1 MSDFVSTFRSSFAK
15 GRTDAFVAAGVV
27 GVVLALIIPMPTFL
41 VDFLL
46 ILNLLFAVLIMLVV
60 IYSRR
65 VLDFTLF
72 PTLLLV
78 TTVFGLALN
87 ISTTRLLLFG
97 GPTAAPS
104 IIHAFA
110 SVVVGGS
117 GTNIGLINLVVGA
130 IIFIILLA
138 VQFLVITKGAT
149 RVAEV
154 AARFTLDGL
163 PAKQMT
169 IDNSFSSG
177 SITEEE
183 AMKRKG
189 ELQQEVDFFGA
200 MDGASKFV
208 QGNVQVGLLIV
219 LVNATAGI
227 VVGMIFHGL
236 DAATAATQYVSLTI
250 GDGLVSQIP
259 AFLISTAT
267 GLLVTRSSSGQSV
280 GTDAVQQFT
289 RQGRIFWIA
298 AAFLAALGIVP
309 GFPWYFLFP
318 LAALTAYLAYSLQKR
333 ETADNKTKADAKAA
347 GAGAAK
353 GEASKGPETV
363 APLDPLSLELGY
375 GLIPLV
381 DKEQGAELLER
392 VTRIRR
398 ETALDLGLVV
408 PRIRIIDNMRL
419 EPSEY
424 SLKIKGMEVGRGS
437 IRMGCYM
444 AINPGGEREEIP
456 GEKTKDPAFGLPA
469 LWITEDA
476 RDKAE
481 RAGYTVVDSPSIIA
495 THLTEVIKKH
505 AMEIL
510 GRQEVQG
517 LLETV
522 KTDYPTVVDEVN
534 KIFGIGEIQKVLQ
547 GLLQEQVSIRNLVV
561 ILETLG
567 DFGGVT
573 KDTAFLIE
581 KVRQALNR
589 QICLQYADE
598 EKVLHVLTVDPALEQ
613 QIIDSRHDQVT
624 GPIAALEPE
633 LARQWIN
640 AVTNAF
646 RQVQTSGFYPLI
658 LSSEAARPLIKNST
672 LRELPDLV
680 VLSVPEIAPGIKV
693 ESVGDIRI
701 GGK

>member
-1 MSDFVSTFRSSFAK
+1 MSDFVSTFRSSFK
-15 GRTDAFVAAGVV
+15 SGRTDAAFASAVV
-27 GVVLALIIPMPTFL
+27 LVVLALIIPLPTVL
-41 VDFLL
+41 VDVLLSVNLLLSVL
-46 ILNLLFAVLIMLVV
+46 ILLVV
-60 IYSRR
+60 IYTRR
-65 VLDFTLF
+65 VLEFTLF
-72 PTLLLV
+72 PTLLLI
-78 TTVFGLALN
+78 TTVFSLALN
-87 ISTTRLLLFG
+87 ISTTRLILNLGAEFDG
-97 GPTAAPS
+97 Q
-104 IIHAFA
+104 IIRAFA
-110 SVVVGGS
+110 SFVVGGRP
-117 GTNIGLINLVVGA
+117 GEADATNLVVGV
-130 IIFIILLA
+130 IIFVILLA
-138 VQFLVITKGAT
+138 VQFMVITKGAT

-183 AMKRKG
+183 ATKRKT

-208 QGNVQVGLLIV
+208 QGSVQVGLLITLINV
-219 LVNATAGI
+219 IAGFA
-227 VVGMIFHGL
+227 VGMAIRGEDFN
-236 DAATAATQYVSLTI
+236 TALQTYVSLTI

-259 AFLISTAT
+259 ALLISVST

-280 GTDAVQQFT
+280 GTDAYQQFT
-289 RQGRIFWIA
+289 QQGRIYWIA
-298 AAFLAALGIVP
+298 AAFMAVLGLIP
-309 GFPWYFLFP
+309 GFPWYILFP
-318 LAALTAYLAYSLQKR
+318 IAGLMAFLAYTLQKR
-333 ETADNKTKADAKAA
+333 ESAAAQKAEAAVAAPAKA
-347 GAGAAK
+347 
-353 GEASKGPETV
+353 EASKGPETV

-424 SLKIKGMEVGRGS
+424 SLKIKGMEVGRGT

-444 AINPGGEREEIP
+444 AINPGGQREEIP

-469 LWITEDA
+469 LWITEDG
-476 RDKAE
+476 RDRAE

-522 KTDYPTVVDEVN
+522 KADYPTVVDEVS
-534 KIFGIGEIQKVLQ
+534 KIFSIGEVQKVLQ

-581 KVRQALNR
+581 KVRQALAR
-589 QICLQYADE
+589 QICLQYADD
-598 EKVLHVLTVDPALEQ
+598 EKVLHVLTLDPGLEQ

-624 GPIAALEPE
+624 GPVAALDPD

-640 AVTNAF
+640 AVSNAF
-646 RQVQTSGFYPLI
+646 RQVQNLGYYPLI

-672 LRELPDLV
+672 LRDLPDLV
-680 VLSVPEIAPGIKV
+680 VLSVPEVAPGIRV
-693 ESVGDIRI
+693 ESVGDIRL

>member
-1 MSDFVSTFRSSFAK
+1 M
-15 GRTDAFVAAGVV
+15 
-27 GVVLALIIPMPTFL
+27 
-41 VDFLL
+41 
-46 ILNLLFAVLIMLVV
+46 
-60 IYSRR
+60 
-65 VLDFTLF
+65 
-72 PTLLLV
+72 
-78 TTVFGLALN
+78 
-87 ISTTRLLLFG
+87 
-97 GPTAAPS
+97 
-104 IIHAFA
+104 
-110 SVVVGGS
+110 
-117 GTNIGLINLVVGA
+117 
-130 IIFIILLA
+130 
-138 VQFLVITKGAT
+138 
-149 RVAEV
+149 
-154 AARFTLDGL
+154 
-163 PAKQMT
+163 
-169 IDNSFSSG
+169 
-177 SITEEE
+177 
-183 AMKRKG
+183 
-189 ELQQEVDFFGA
+189 
-200 MDGASKFV
+200 
-208 QGNVQVGLLIV
+208 
-219 LVNATAGI
+219 
-227 VVGMIFHGL
+227 
-236 DAATAATQYVSLTI
+236 
-250 GDGLVSQIP
+250 
-259 AFLISTAT
+259 
-267 GLLVTRSSSGQSV
+267 
-280 GTDAVQQFT
+280 
-289 RQGRIFWIA
+289 
-298 AAFLAALGIVP
+298 
-309 GFPWYFLFP
+309 
-318 LAALTAYLAYSLQKR
+318 
-333 ETADNKTKADAKAA
+333 
-347 GAGAAK
+347 
-353 GEASKGPETV
+353 
-363 APLDPLSLELGY
+363 
-375 GLIPLV
+375 
-381 DKEQGAELLER
+381 LER

>member
-1 MSDFVSTFRSSFAK
+1 MSDFVSTFRSSFK
-15 GRTDAFVAAGVV
+15 QGRTDAAFAAAVV
-27 GVVLALIIPMPTFL
+27 LVVLALIIPLPTFL
-41 VDFLL
+41 VDVLLSVNLLLSVL
-46 ILNLLFAVLIMLVV
+46 ILLVV
-60 IYSRR
+60 IYTRR
-65 VLDFTLF
+65 VLEFTLF
-72 PTLLLV
+72 PTLLLI
-78 TTVFGLALN
+78 TTVFSLALN
-87 ISTTRLLLFG
+87 ISTTRLILNMGAQFDG
-97 GPTAAPS
+97 Q
-104 IIHAFA
+104 IIRAFA
-110 SVVVGGS
+110 TFVVGGKP
-117 GTNIGLINLVVGA
+117 GAADATNLVVGV
-130 IIFIILLA
+130 IIFVILLA
-138 VQFLVITKGAT
+138 VQFMVITKGAT

-177 SITEEE
+177 SITEDE
-183 AMKRKG
+183 AMKRKS

-208 QGNVQVGLLIV
+208 QGSVQVGLLITLINV
-219 LVNATAGI
+219 IAGFA
-227 VVGMIFHGL
+227 VGMAIRGEDFN
-236 DAATAATQYVSLTI
+236 TALQTYISLTI

-259 AFLISTAT
+259 ALLISVST
-267 GLLVTRSSSGQSV
+267 GLLVTRSSSGNSV
-280 GTDAVQQFT
+280 GSDAFTQFT
-289 RQGRIFWIA
+289 QQGRIYWIA
-298 AAFLAALGIVP
+298 AAFMAVLGIIP
-309 GFPWYFLFP
+309 GFPWYILFP
-318 LAALTAYLAYSLQKR
+318 IAGLMAFLAYTLQKK
-333 ETADNKTKADAKAA
+333 ETAAAQKKETAAAA
-347 GAGAAK
+347 GAGASK
-353 GEASKGPETV
+353 SEASKGPETV

-424 SLKIKGMEVGRGS
+424 SLKIKGMEVGRGA

-444 AINPGGEREEIP
+444 AINPGGDREAIP

-510 GRQEVQG
+510 GRQEVQS

-522 KTDYPTVVDEVN
+522 KTDYPTVVDEVQ
-534 KIFGIGEIQKVLQ
+534 KIFSIGEVQKVLQ
-547 GLLQEQVSIRNLVV
+547 GLLLEQVSIRNLVV

-581 KVRQALNR
+581 KVRQALSR
-589 QICLQYADE
+589 QICLQYADDD
-598 EKVLHVLTVDPALEQ
+598 KVLHVLTLDPALEQ

-624 GPIAALEPE
+624 GPVAALDPD

-646 RQVQTSGFYPLI
+646 RQVQNTGYYPMI

-672 LRELPDLV
+672 LRDLPDLV
-680 VLSVPEIAPGIKV
+680 VLSVPEVAPGIRV
-693 ESVGDIRI
+693 ESVGDIRL
-701 GGK
+701 GSN